1 MQDKKKILFIVA
13 EFWQAGGE
21 RQTFEIINNLI
32 NENIDIEI
40 LSLRALNSD
49 KSKDDYYYQKYID
62 LKIKIHFLDNIPIN
76 YKPKIKERVLNKLSI
91 KKLPSPNHLLIDF
104 FSPYE
109 RVFFMGE
116 YTLPVIER
124 FLTNSILEKTYVF
137 IQFSV
142 FQVPDNYLKYDKN
155 KCYKFIS
162 GFNETEILTELSEF
176 TGYKHFFFPLSITLE
191 KKAVYSNWNN
201 GIKRIGLF
209 TRITV
214 NKPLDVFF
222 YALHVMLCEG
232 EKIELHIF
240 GDCSE
245 NMQIIENCLAYLNIK
260 NYVFFHGHQ
269 LNMTQAAI
277 DYKIDLVWFH
287 SYYGAPGG
295 YASFDLSNIGV
306 PQLFWNFT
314 PSFDI
319 SSQSNSW
326 PIFNNLKEFIL
337 ETKKKL
343 MNDKERIELS
353 NIQNNSVRKDR
364 NIENHI
370 GTIKKIVFDPISH

>member
-1 MQDKKKILFIVA
+1 MKDKKKILFIVA

-32 NENIDIEI
+32 NENLEIEI

-49 KSKDDYYYQKYID
+49 KSKSDYYYQKYVD
-62 LKIKIHFLDNIPIN
+62 LKIKIHFLENITIN
-76 YKPKIKERVLNKLSI
+76 PKPNLKERVLNKLSI
-91 KKLPSPNHLLIDF
+91 KKLPNPNHLLIDF
-104 FSPYE
+104 FFPYE

-176 TGYKHFFFPLSITLE
+176 SRYKHFFFPLSIALE
-191 KKAVYSNWNN
+191 KKVVYSNWNN
-201 GIKRIGLF
+201 SIKRIGLF

-222 YALHVMLCEG
+222 YALHVMICEG
-232 EKIELHIF
+232 KKIELHIF

-245 NMQIIENCLAYLNIK
+245 NMQLIENCLAYLNL
-260 NYVFFHGHQ
+260 NNHVFFHGHQ

-314 PSFDI
+314 PAFDI
-319 SSQSNSW
+319 SLQSNSW
-326 PIFNNLKEFIL
+326 PIFNNLNEFIL

-343 MNDKERIELS
+343 MNDTERIELS